1 MELKVDPKLPYHY
14 IIGVKARSARSE
26 NAGELYLKYGP
37 IYFTNEDAAKVQ
49 DAKILSEDKLF
60 KTTGTEAAKIH
71 GCSGVIYSLW
81 SLRIASNAN
90 DCTVHH
96 FSSEYE
102 LDDDVF
108 KTLVKAANFS
118 EGTKDLLTKSRINI

>member
-1 MELKVDPKLPYHY
+1 MDLKVDPKLPHHY
-14 IIGVKARSARSE
+14 IIGVAARTARSSKP
-26 NAGELYLKYGP
+26 GELYMKYGP
-37 IYFTNEDAAKVQ
+37 VYFTNKDVGRVQ

-60 KTTGTEAAKIH
+60 QTSPSDAVKIH
-71 GCSGVIYSLW
+71 ECGDLVCGLW
-81 SLRIASNAN
+81 SLRMSANVN

-108 KTLVKAANFS
+108 VTLVKVANFS
-118 EGTKDLLTKSRINI
+118 KSSKELLNKSIIRG